1 MRTDAARAADKFPQ
15 SPLWFLLCR
24 CCLVLALC
32 MAAPASRADILVLS
46 DTTESYPLGRHLSY
60 FEDKSGTLS
69 FDDIRNGAGRFAF
82 TPSRS
87 GSLNFGF
94 TRSVYWLR
102 ADLQNMHSEVTGW
115 FLECQYTV
123 IDHIDLY
130 VVNPDGTVTSYR
142 GGDAVP
148 FAERPVKHRN
158 TIFRIPLVKGQS
170 TRIFLRVQSESSM
183 QIPLVLWSP
192 NGLLENEHEAQ
203 YYAGIYYGIVLAM
216 LLYNLL
222 IWISIRDI
230 NYLYYA
236 NYICGW
242 ILFQLSIDGYAFE
255 LLWPDSPSWGNI
267 ATPFF
272 IGYGF
277 FAIIQ
282 FSREFLQLRQNMPKT
297 DRAFRFALWYF
308 ALVMLSALLLD
319 YTIAIRAGT
328 FGAFLG
334 AALIFAT
341 GAVSLQNGIK
351 QARFFMLAWSVLL
364 LSIFIYT
371 LRTFGMLPQ
380 VFITEYGLRIGSAL
394 EVILL
399 SFALAHRMR
408 LLKTEN
414 ERIQRHAT
422 ETLEQRV
429 KQRTLELD
437 RALQRLAEA
446 NEQLKGLSYTDGLTG
461 VKNRICFD
469 RMIASE
475 WQRAARAKA
484 PLALLLLD
492 IDHFKRVNDNYGHL
506 AGDACLKQVAA
517 AVQQAVRRTTD
528 EVFRYGGEEFII
540 LLPHTGTDGAL
551 HIAEN
556 IRRQIEHLPV
566 EFEGKRIAITVSIG
580 VSSLIPTNQDAS
592 DILVANADE
601 AMYIAKDSGRNR
613 VHAYADA
620 RKGVIEHGT

>member
-1 MRTDAARAADKFPQ
+1 MRTKAVRMADRISR
-15 SPLWFLLCR
+15 SPPWFLLLQW
-24 CCLVLALC
+24 CLLIAVC
-32 MAAPASRADILVLS
+32 VAAPVSRADTLVLS
-46 DTTESYPLGRHLSY
+46 DEAESYSLGRHLS
-60 FEDKSGTLS
+60 FLEDRSGTLT
-69 FDDIRNGAGRFAF
+69 FDEIRNDTGRFAF
-82 TPSRS
+82 TPSRTDA
-87 GSLNFGF
+87 LNFGF

-102 ADLQNMHSEVTGW
+102 ADLENLNSEVTHW

-123 IDHIDLY
+123 IDRIDLY
-130 VVNPDGTVTSYR
+130 VVKHDGSVTSYR
-142 GGDAVP
+142 GGDTVP

-158 TIFRIPLVKGQS
+158 TIFRIPLEKWQP
-170 TRIFLRVQSESSM
+170 TTIYLRVQSQSSM

-192 NGLLENEHEAQ
+192 KGLLANEHEKQ
-203 YYAGIYYGIVLAM
+203 FFAGIYYGIVLAM

-222 IWISIRDI
+222 IWMSIRDI

-236 NYICGW
+236 NYICAW

-255 LLWPDSPSWGNI
+255 LLWPDYPGWGNI

-272 IGYGF
+272 VGYGF
-277 FAIIQ
+277 FAILQ

-308 ALVMLSALLLD
+308 ALVMLSALFLD
-319 YTIAIRAGT
+319 YTVAIRAGT

-334 AALIFAT
+334 AALIFVT
-341 GAVSLQNGIK
+341 GAVSLKNGVR
-351 QARFFMLAWSVLL
+351 QARFFMVAWSVLL

-380 VFITEYGLRIGSAL
+380 VFISEYGLPIGSAL

-408 LLKTEN
+408 LLKAEN
-414 ERIQRHAT
+414 ERIQRQAT

-437 RALQRLAEA
+437 HALQRLADA

-469 RMIASE
+469 KTIASE
-475 WQRAARAKA
+475 WQRSIRAKA

-492 IDHFKRVNDNYGHL
+492 IDHFKKVNDNYGHL

-517 AVQQAVRRTTD
+517 AMRQAVQRATD
-528 EVFRYGGEEFII
+528 EVFRYGGEEFVI
-540 LLPHTGTDGAL
+540 LLPQTGMDGAV
-551 HIAEN
+551 HIAEK
-556 IRRQIEHLPV
+556 IRRRIEHLPV
-566 EFEGKRIAITVSIG
+566 EFEGQRIAITVSIG
-580 VSSLIPTNQDAS
+580 VSSLVPTNEASS
-592 DILVANADE
+592 DILIANADE
-601 AMYIAKDSGRNR
+601 AMYVAKNSGRNR
-613 VHAYADA
+613 VQAYSEAGH
-620 RKGVIEHGT
+620 GVVEYGE